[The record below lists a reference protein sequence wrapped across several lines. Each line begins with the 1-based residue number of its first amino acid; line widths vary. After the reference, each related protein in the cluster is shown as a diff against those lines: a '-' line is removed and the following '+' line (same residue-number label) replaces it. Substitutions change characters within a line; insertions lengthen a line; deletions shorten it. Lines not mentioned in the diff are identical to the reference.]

1 MLSFGMYYVVSNIY
15 RQSVSRYIYYRQ
27 SKAYRRIK
35 QARTFFLYG
44 CVGFLFRRRAC
55 DGYKVSDGNNC
66 NFLCDVCD
74 VSVRDGRVMLK
85 KDNLLSD
92 VCWSLL
98 GSRLNLRIVSTTRV
112 CPKFEHTLLK
122 DYLSSQSI
130 SYSFRSLSICS
141 SISIERCE
149 QFIQSV
155 PPLTHHNV
163 GSIPVEI
170 FCIMVMLSIIAFAL
184 LKCNSLPVCL

>member
-1 MLSFGMYYVVSNIY
+1 MCRFFIPADEPATDVMVS
-15 RQSVSRYIYYRQ
+15 
-27 SKAYRRIK
+27 
-35 QARTFFLYG
+35 YG
-44 CVGFLFRRRAC
+44 NYC
-55 DGYKVSDGNNC
+55 Y
-66 NFLCDVCD
+66 FLCDVCD

-112 CPKFEHTLLK
+112 CPKLEHTLLK
-122 DYLSSQSI
+122 NYLSSQSI

-155 PPLTHHNV
+155 LPLTHHNV